1 MNKHKIN
8 NSAKIR
14 KAILEDLPQ
23 ILKRSKTS
31 DRFRMS
37 EYTNEIDEEEIIYW
51 INDSRSIVLVAEID
65 KKVVGYAYGVI
76 ISPRWF
82 FFDAFLVVPEYQNMG
97 IGKKMYQYLRNKCKA
112 QGIHVIQGLVKDSKN
127 NSLNYWLNLG
137 YEEGARCIWVE
148 DWLDED

>member
-1 MNKHKIN
+1 
-8 NSAKIR
+8 
-14 KAILEDLPQ
+14 
-23 ILKRSKTS
+23 
-31 DRFRMS
+31 MS